1 MTGPLRD
8 CRSREQVLDRWL
20 HWMAVAAAPVAAFA
34 LLWNARHGR
43 TQVLTGLIAYGI
55 GLLAV
60 IGCSALY
67 HLCGASRRKPLF
79 RRFDHAAIFLLIAG
93 TYTPFALNGL
103 LGSRGVVLLACVWAL
118 AMLGVTLKFLR
129 PGMLERTSIAL
140 YLLLGWSVLAALDAL
155 MAASSSPSA
164 LALLAVGGILYTA
177 GVVFHLWGSLPYQ
190 NAIWHGF
197 VLAGAACHYAAIVH
211 EIG

>member
-8 CRSREQVLDRWL
+8 CRSREQAFDRWL
-20 HWMAVAAAPVAAFA
+20 HWIAIAAAPVAVFA
-34 LLWNARHGR
+34 LLWNARHGNP
-43 TQVLTGLIAYGI
+43 QVLTGLIAYGI
-55 GLLAV
+55 GLLAM

-67 HLCGASRRKPLF
+67 HLCGASRHKPLF

-93 TYTPFALNGL
+93 TYTPFAVNGL
-103 LGSRGVVLLACVWAL
+103 LGSRGIVLLAWVWTL
-118 AMLGVTLKFLR
+118 AMLGVAMKFLR

-140 YLLLGWSVLAALDAL
+140 YLLLGWSVLAVLDAL
-155 MAASSSPSA
+155 MLAVSPGA
-164 LALLAVGGILYTA
+164 LALLAAGGILYTI
-177 GVVFHLWGSLPYQ
+177 GVVFHLWESLPYQ